1 MVSFKH
7 TIFRQIHL
15 DKFVEISNYLEICEI
30 GFQFNATVSLQ
41 MFGVKTV

>member
-7 TIFRQIHL
+7 TIFRKLYL
-15 DKFVEISNYLEICEI
+15 DAFFKIASYSKICEI
-30 GFQFNATVSLQ
+30 GFQLNATVSLQ